1 MNVKKLH
8 CIWLLLVPLPTLAS
22 LSKSYNIE
30 VIYDDIGT
38 TPIHV
43 SSFDSQNAYIT
54 ANNRLEVHT
63 DNEAYIGK
71 SVEYLGGGNQ
81 QYAYVRGYSHFP
93 LTLRGVRHGYEFTI
107 NNSLYDSYL
116 RVEGITITGHWF
128 AQYFNDGCTTVRP
141 TDYMQT
147 ELMIR
152 NEPSLDCK
160 ARSFDI
166 GASIGGFI
174 AGGRQFYQLSWD
186 QDLKTL
192 LSNPNIPNDVYIGTA
207 TYNGDYLVS
216 RVAPNPKKANYTF
229 NLKIVKKP
237 TLTRLAFANNDLNF
251 NVVQHGN
258 TFTGTATTGFT
269 LNGYF
274 DKKQKI
280 NFSLSSANS
289 HNSKLSMKGTTTGN
303 YLPYSVRLS
312 NMAGDNVIYNE
323 NNKLKTLSTLDEN
336 ILQGTL
342 DFKFNQKNIVS
353 DSYHDVLTVIASLVL

>member
-1 MNVKKLH
+1 MNVKKLL

-22 LSKSYNIE
+22 LAKSYNIE

-54 ANNRLEVHT
+54 ANNRLEVYT
-63 DNEAYIGK
+63 GNEAYIGK
-71 SVEYLGGGNQ
+71 NVGYLGGGNW

-107 NNSLYDSYL
+107 NNSLYDSFLGL
-116 RVEGITITGHWF
+116 RVSLAGPWYAG
-128 AQYFNDGCTTVRP
+128 YFNDGCTVVRP
-141 TDYMQT
+141 TDF
-147 ELMIR
+147 EGESLIIR
-152 NEPSLDCK
+152 NKPESDCK
-160 ARSFDI
+160 ARSYDMSANVD
-166 GASIGGFI
+166 GVVV
-174 AGGRQFYQLSWD
+174 GGRQIYQFSWD

-192 LSNPNIPNDVYIGTA
+192 LSNPNIPNDVYIGKA

-216 RVAPNPKKANYTF
+216 RVNPNPKKANYTF

-258 TFTGTATTGFT
+258 TFTGTATTSFT

-280 NFSLSSANS
+280 NFALSSANS
-289 HNSKLSMKGTTTGN
+289 HNSKLSMKGTATGN